1 MAGLSLEFSMQRLE
15 YRLHSF
21 YKKN

>member
-15 YRLHSF
+15 YQLHSF